1 MDRPCARCSKL
12 ERCHAFV
19 LNDGLVSLNPT
30 QFERAFSCR
39 RRQLDPR
46 VQRPLR
52 DGTRPD
58 QTRLVSKLELA
69 KLLKYWGYRVEQ
81 RFQLMLVIDAL
92 LTLPEPLENAFHD
105 AAQHIEDEHTME
117 RLNSFQRVRLR
128 RERQAAEEIGM
139 QKGLQAGLAKGI
151 QQGIE
156 QGIEQG
162 AHTGI
167 AYMLQAQLQ
176 QKFGDLPEWI
186 NQRLRQADTAVLQH
200 WGVRFVHAQSLHDV
214 FES

>member
-1 MDRPCARCSKL
+1 MIFVKVIVSASRIVICKPAL
-12 ERCHAFV
+12 E
-19 LNDGLVSLNPT
+19 
-30 QFERAFSCR
+30 
-39 RRQLDPR
+39 
-46 VQRPLR
+46 PLYAATA
-52 DGTRPD
+52 TRPD
-58 QTRLVSKLELA
+58 QARLVSKLELA
-69 KLLKYWGYRVEQ
+69 KLLKYWGYSVNQ
-81 RFQLMLVIDAL
+81 WFQLMLVIDAL
-92 LTLPEPLENAFHD
+92 LTLPEPLEDAFYN

-139 QKGLQAGLAKGI
+139 QKGLQAGLAQGI

-167 AYMLQAQLQ
+167 AGMLHAQLQ
-176 QKFGDLPEWI
+176 QKFGDLPDWV
-186 NQRLRQADTAVLQH
+186 NQRLQHADTAVLQH
-200 WGVRFVHAQSLHDV
+200 WVVRFVHAQSLHDV